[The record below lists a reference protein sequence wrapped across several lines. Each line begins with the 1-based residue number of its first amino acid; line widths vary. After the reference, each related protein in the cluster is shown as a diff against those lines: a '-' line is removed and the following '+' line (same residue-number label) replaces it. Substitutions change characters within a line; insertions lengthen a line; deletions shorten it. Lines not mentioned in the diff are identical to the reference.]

1 MANTR
6 VTFRLDAELID
17 RGRAYA
23 RSRGTTLND
32 LIRQFLADYA
42 AGRVNSSG
50 VPVGAIPRSRPARKR
65 PGE

>member
-32 LIRQFLADYA
+32 LIRRFLADYA
-42 AGRVNSSG
+42 AGRVTSSG
-50 VPVGAIPRSRPARKR
+50 MGVGATLRRRPARKR
-65 PGE
+65 LGA